1 MNPESAA
8 ADQMLRMELMVT
20 EAAVRLAASGAVN
33 LAALL
38 IAVLRGE
45 KQVSGKMSI
54 TNLLKEGKP
63 LTTFPLQADKMKQFA
78 GMAKEQGIKCSLVR
92 DQNNPDTVDVIIK
105 EEDAQRANMILD
117 RIGAK
122 KEVAEKNG
130 LAGPSGIASGTSG
143 YTMENGSGSMTQ
155 PTNLAPELTDK
166 LLGRL
171 GEISSALKYGADP
184 AQCKAALRDIQNELG
199 DALGMP
205 AREKSAAADKGAEQ
219 KTAGKA
225 GKKSVRERIG
235 EIRSRAAHEP
245 QHLKP
250 KVPTPGKTITNQSP
264 MK

>member
-45 KQVSGKMSI
+45 KQVSGKMSL
-54 TNLLKEGKP
+54 TNLLKEGKA
-63 LTTFPLQADKMKQFA
+63 LTTFPLQSDKMKDFIK
-78 GMAKEQGIKCSLVR
+78 GAKKLGIKCSLVR
-92 DQNNPDTVDVIIK
+92 DKKNPDTVDVIIK
-105 EEDAQRANMILD
+105 EEDAQRANIILD

-155 PTNLAPELTDK
+155 PTNLAPELTEK